1 MIRVLEPF
9 EEQIKYMEH
18 KDFSLSGGFK
28 VKIFLNGNFKI
39 LDLIMV
45 YQTSTTFS
53 GMKKDN
59 GTPLTPENCIIEF
72 KEIFD
77 FI

>member
-1 MIRVLEPF
+1 
-9 EEQIKYMEH
+9 
-18 KDFSLSGGFK
+18 
-28 VKIFLNGNFKI
+28 
-39 LDLIMV
+39 MV